1 MEEHRRNCLF
11 SEECEDCQ
19 LDSHKQ
25 NDFDGFNLENG
36 VNALQSFY
44 TEDGANAPTNYVE
57 DGANA
62 PEILYAEDGE
72 GAPESP
78 YKEDG
83 ASAENAFSSQ
93 VKCEAN
99 TSVLEDGACAPESRS
114 RVVIS
119 EQPNYAGLGE
129 GHSKILTSACDY
141 AYNSSMVEP
150 MDKAQECGS
159 KTEHGTSSKQRRNVK
174 SLNGP
179 VFGESKLLQ
188 PSSTSAESEDGMF
201 STSAISCTAGLY
213 GTALVNQSLSFSS
226 PMTGGTESISSNKF
240 VFLVPGNE
248 MHVHTEKVSLST
260 PPDPDYRTF
269 PARGSGENN
278 KCHCRQPQH
287 DFSSEKVKAA
297 SEKSADGG
305 QLQHHP
311 LHSATT
317 QSNFYDTSF
326 LLEALEESQIC
337 LESQVCV
344 GTSQVTRLAQ
354 DKNNTIQG
362 IPHQPTT
369 QNSPA
374 AEPCQSLHACIT
386 HESTAPQTLED
397 RDEMVLSHNLVLT
410 DLASSPT
417 AEVVVG
423 TFSTLTANETI
434 HSTIH
439 SLPNVSA
446 LNPTNTLKLCCIDAC
461 QPFVTETEAVPS
473 EIGDCEVPKGISMY
487 YQTISNMYELV
498 LPPKFALGPFASNTC
513 GALLTA
519 LETPSILPQD
529 TIQIHSIST
538 PLQNHTGVPNTQWL
552 CSVNTY
558 QNFIAEAEDVPS
570 ESCEY
575 ETPGT
580 ANMLNIS
587 SECTIPGQHF
597 NVSPVTEFCYINARA
612 TSQICVGT
620 LQRQNVC
627 VLALIAGEIT
637 PVFTEPEIIE
647 NRSSHCP
654 PPFAFASLADSTLSQ
669 LCEYYATNSFLIFS
683 KTVGEASELV
693 APSSRF
699 ALPRAI
705 ADFHLSKLQI
715 CAGDENMT
723 D

>member
-1 MEEHRRNCLF
+1 MEEHRRNCFF
-11 SEECEDCQ
+11 SEECNKFQ
-19 LDSHKQ
+19 LDSHEQ
-25 NDFDGFNLENG
+25 NDFDDFNLENR
-36 VNALQSFY
+36 VNALESFY
-44 TEDGANAPTNYVE
+44 TEDGANAATNYVE

-62 PEILYAEDGE
+62 PEISYAEDGE

-83 ASAENAFSSQ
+83 ASAENTFSSQ

-99 TSVLEDGACAPESRS
+99 TEDGACAPESRS
-114 RVVIS
+114 REASFGKEDIS
-119 EQPNYAGLGE
+119 EQPKYAGLGE
-129 GHSKILTSACDY
+129 GHSKILTSACD

-150 MDKAQECGS
+150 MDKAQEYGS
-159 KTEHGTSSKQRRNVK
+159 KTEHGTSSKQQRNVE

-188 PSSTSAESEDGMF
+188 PSSTSAESDDGMF
-201 STSAISCTAGLY
+201 STSAILCPAGLY
-213 GTALVNQSLSFSS
+213 CTDLVNHSRSTKNLSFPS
-226 PMTGGTESISSNKF
+226 PMTGGTESISSSKF

-260 PPDPDYRTF
+260 PPDTDYCTF
-269 PARGSGENN
+269 PACGCGENN
-278 KCHCRQPQH
+278 KFHCRQPKH
-287 DFSSEKVKAA
+287 DFSSEEEKAA
-297 SEKSADGG
+297 SEKSG

-326 LLEALEESQIC
+326 LLEAIEESQIC
-337 LESQVCV
+337 SESQICV
-344 GTSQVTRLAQ
+344 GTSQVLDATRLAQ
-354 DKNNTIQG
+354 DKNETIQG

-386 HESTAPQTLED
+386 HESMAPQTFEG
-397 RDEMVLSHNLVLT
+397 RDEMVLSHNVVLT

-473 EIGDCEVPKGISMY
+473 EIGDCEVPKSISMY

-498 LPPKFALGPFASNTC
+498 LPSKFALGPFASNTC

-529 TIQIHSIST
+529 TIQIHSFST

-580 ANMLNIS
+580 ANMLNIA
-587 SECTIPGQHF
+587 SECTIPG
-597 NVSPVTEFCYINARA
+597 
-612 TSQICVGT
+612 
-620 LQRQNVC
+620 
-627 VLALIAGEIT
+627 
-637 PVFTEPEIIE
+637 
-647 NRSSHCP
+647 
-654 PPFAFASLADSTLSQ
+654 
-669 LCEYYATNSFLIFS
+669 
-683 KTVGEASELV
+683 
-693 APSSRF
+693 
-699 ALPRAI
+699 
-705 ADFHLSKLQI
+705 
-715 CAGDENMT
+715 
-723 D
+723 